1 MHRAVACFSCGF
13 NRLSVIIISR
23 RKMLIY
29 ILTAKKNATS
39 WSSPSLDGRMV
50 KCVFVRLC
58 EFYEFIIGPYFH
70 IKSYY
75 KLKSTHPDPDR
86 ARSDQTIIIRRG
98 WKLRATTSMKSQQ
111 QQIQIINILNKKNCI
126 FLNQHIKKFRLLRVI
141 KN

>member
-29 ILTAKKNATS
+29 ILTAKKTLL
-39 WSSPSLDGRMV
+39 LDRPPAWTDGWMV

-126 FLNQHIKKFRLLRVI
+126 FLNQHIKKFQAA
-141 KN
+141 KGH

>member
-29 ILTAKKNATS
+29 ILKAKNATS
-39 WSSPSLDGRMV
+39 WLSPSLDGWTDGWMD
-50 KCVFVRLC
+50 KCVFVWLC

-111 QQIQIINILNKKNCI
+111 QHRQQQQIQIINILNKKI
-126 FLNQHIKKFRLLRVI
+126 VYFLTNT
-141 KN
+141 